1 MKNFIPCC
9 IISFSLLCT
18 TLFGFL
24 FAQCIKSYAEFDYDY
39 TELLCREL
47 TLTGYEE
54 DYYYKTGTSYRLYFE
69 ESDEPLVINNITSKK
84 LDKKALT
91 VLKEG
96 QALKGKTVEIG
107 YKENGSSYDGAHM
120 IVELTVDGESVY
132 DLTDWNA
139 FQKNRRAVLFWVWF
153 GFTVLVNLPLI
164 LDILEYGGIVKRRR
178 RHRRN
183 RKAREEQIRNLDNRP
198 RNFPNTVWQTE
209 DGTLTLTVS
218 PDGIVTGTVRI
229 PDGDTVKSIPILFDD
244 TAHTTVRIAKLS
256 RRGSGKKHAAY
267 VEIWEADYD
276 SPVEFTAKPK
286 KITYFKKG
294 KTLTVPR
301 TGGE

>member
-1 MKNFIPCC
+1 MKSKLIEKV
-9 IISFSLLCT
+9 
-18 TLFGFL
+18 LF
-24 FAQCIKSYAEFDYDY
+24 
-39 TELLCREL
+39 R
-47 TLTGYEE
+47 
-54 DYYYKTGTSYRLYFE
+54 
-69 ESDEPLVINNITSKK
+69 VVV
-84 LDKKALT
+84 T
-91 VLKEG
+91 VLVGILLAMVLWLLFPIWHADELEHTTVTLQNCRYETVGFVPKKHGSGDIDALIFTASDREQYQIAMFHKKEG
-96 QALKGKTVEIG
+96 EALKGKTVEIG

-153 GFTVLVNLPLI
+153 GVTVLVNLPLI

-178 RHRRN
+178 RHRRY
-183 RKAREEQIRNLDNRP
+183 RKAHEEQIRNLENRP

-209 DGTLTLTVS
+209 DGTLTLTVA
-218 PDGIVTGTVRI
+218 PDGSVTGTIRI
-229 PDGDTVKSIPILFDD
+229 PDGDTVKSIPVLFDD

-256 RRGSGKKHAAY
+256 RRGSGKKHAGY

-286 KITYFKKG
+286 KTTYFKKG
-294 KTLTVPR
+294 RTLTVR
-301 TGGE
+301 RIDGEWS

>member
-1 MKNFIPCC
+1 MKSKLIEKV
-9 IISFSLLCT
+9 
-18 TLFGFL
+18 LF
-24 FAQCIKSYAEFDYDY
+24 
-39 TELLCREL
+39 R
-47 TLTGYEE
+47 
-54 DYYYKTGTSYRLYFE
+54 
-69 ESDEPLVINNITSKK
+69 VVV
-84 LDKKALT
+84 T
-91 VLKEG
+91 VLVGTLLAMVLWLLFPTWHADELEHTTVTLQNCRYETVGFVPKKHGSGDIDALIFTASDREQYQIAMFHKKEG
-96 QALKGKTVEIG
+96 EALKGKTVEIG

-139 FQKNRRAVLFWVWF
+139 FQKNRRAVLFWVWL
-153 GFTVLVNLPLI
+153 GVTVLVNLPLI

-178 RHRRN
+178 RHHRN

-198 RNFPNTVWQTE
+198 RNFPNTVWKTE

-229 PDGDTVKSIPILFDD
+229 PDGATVKSIPILFDD

-256 RRGSGKKHAAY
+256 WRGSGKKHAGY

-286 KITYFKKG
+286 KTTYFKKG
-294 KTLTVPR
+294 KALTVRR

>member
-1 MKNFIPCC
+1 MKSKLIEKVLFRVVVTVLVGALLAIVLWLLFPTWHADELEHTTVTLQNCRYETVGFIPKKHGSGD
-9 IISFSLLCT
+9 IDALIFTAS
-18 TLFGFL
+18 
-24 FAQCIKSYAEFDYDY
+24 D
-39 TELLCREL
+39 REQ
-47 TLTGYEE
+47 YQIAMFH
-54 DYYYKTGTSYRLYFE
+54 K
-69 ESDEPLVINNITSKK
+69 
-84 LDKKALT
+84 
-91 VLKEG
+91 KEG
-96 QALKGKTVEIG
+96 KALKGKTVEIG

-286 KITYFKKG
+286 KTTYFKKG
-294 KTLTVPR
+294 KTLTVRR

>member
-1 MKNFIPCC
+1 MKSKLIEKVLFRVVVTVLVGALLAIVLWLLFPTWHADELEHTTVTLQNCRYETVGFIPKKHGSGD
-9 IISFSLLCT
+9 IDALIFTAS
-18 TLFGFL
+18 
-24 FAQCIKSYAEFDYDY
+24 D
-39 TELLCREL
+39 REQ
-47 TLTGYEE
+47 YQIAMFH
-54 DYYYKTGTSYRLYFE
+54 K
-69 ESDEPLVINNITSKK
+69 
-84 LDKKALT
+84 
-91 VLKEG
+91 KEG
-96 QALKGKTVEIG
+96 KAHKGKTVEIG

-286 KITYFKKG
+286 KTTYFKKG
-294 KTLTVPR
+294 KTLTVRR

>member
-1 MKNFIPCC
+1 MKSKLIEKVLFRVVVTVLVGALLAIVLWLLFPTWHADELEHTTVTLQNCRYETVGFIPKKHGSGD
-9 IISFSLLCT
+9 IDALIFTAS
-18 TLFGFL
+18 
-24 FAQCIKSYAEFDYDY
+24 D
-39 TELLCREL
+39 REQ
-47 TLTGYEE
+47 YQIAMFH
-54 DYYYKTGTSYRLYFE
+54 K
-69 ESDEPLVINNITSKK
+69 
-84 LDKKALT
+84 
-91 VLKEG
+91 KEG

-286 KITYFKKG
+286 KTTYFKKG
-294 KTLTVPR
+294 KTLTVRR

>member
-1 MKNFIPCC
+1 MRSKLIDKVVLR
-9 IISFSLLCT
+9 SVVTALVGVLLAT
-18 TLFGFL
+18 ALWLLFPTWETSELSHATVTLGTYRYETVGFVPKKHGSGDIDAL
-24 FAQCIKSYAEFDYDY
+24 IFTASD
-39 TELLCREL
+39 REQ
-47 TLTGYEE
+47 YQIAMFH
-54 DYYYKTGTSYRLYFE
+54 K
-69 ESDEPLVINNITSKK
+69 
-84 LDKKALT
+84 
-91 VLKEG
+91 KEG
-96 QALKGKTVEIG
+96 EALKGKTVEIG

-153 GFTVLVNLPLI
+153 GVTVLVNLPLI

-183 RKAREEQIRNLDNRP
+183 RKAREEQIRNLENRP
-198 RNFPNTVWQTE
+198 RNFPHTVWQTE
-209 DGTLTLTVS
+209 DGALTLTVA
-218 PDGIVTGTVRI
+218 PDGSITGTMRI
-229 PDGDTVKSIPILFDD
+229 PDGDTVKSIPVLFDD

-256 RRGSGKKHAAY
+256 RRGSGKKHAGY

-286 KITYFKKG
+286 KTTYFKKG
-294 KTLTVPR
+294 RTLTVR
-301 TGGE
+301 RIDGEGA